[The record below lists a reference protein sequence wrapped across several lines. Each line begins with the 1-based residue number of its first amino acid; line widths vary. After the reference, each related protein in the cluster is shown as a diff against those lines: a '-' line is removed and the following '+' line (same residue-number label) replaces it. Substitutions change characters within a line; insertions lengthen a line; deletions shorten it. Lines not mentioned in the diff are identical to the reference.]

1 MSWLLA
7 IVLDWTPWWLWTA
20 AGGVLLAATF
30 SLWRPILAILP
41 WPAIVAL
48 AASIVGALAYL
59 AGRNKGAAGALQR
72 ARDKEQARA
81 DDIEHRAAAARE
93 RADRDALS
101 GGLRDDD
108 GWRRN
113 DG

>member
-1 MSWLLA
+1 MSWLLG
-7 IVLDWTPWWLWTA
+7 IVLDWTPWWLWAA
-20 AGGVLLAATF
+20 AGGVLLLTTFPYWRPLWVLLPGPLRAGLIAAGAAT
-30 SLWRPILAILP
+30 
-41 WPAIVAL
+41 
-48 AASIVGALAYL
+48 LAYL
-59 AGRNKGAAGALQR
+59 AGRNTGSAGALQR
-72 ARDKEQARA
+72 AREKEQARA
-81 DDIEHRAAAARE
+81 EDIERRAAAARE